1 MRVTDYRQ
9 KILYQK
15 KIDDLVNDSIKGI
28 FATMAEA
35 PSNIKPIFL
44 THLTPDYID
53 LLFES
58 YGSERWLNR
67 YASNAYDIVNGD
79 IVIKSDISNI
89 IYPIAEMYKI
99 NWDNIYNGWIM
110 KYNPIENTDRYESHR
125 DGYYFDDDNNMVADS
140 VISEMTKTG
149 TETQTINGSEK
160 DSHSVN
166 KTSTAPTQN
175 IISEDY
181 TYSDD
186 TQTDYNKHYKQTVN
200 NKDGVSGSITE
211 VTTNEKK
218 TTKAVDGSKEQSSDE
233 TLTNGFNGSASA
245 GGGTSSSGSLNAS
258 GYSPEQKILHEKIPV
273 AMEEI
278 TVSNDTG
285 PTQKTVEKQDR
296 TTTTEYTDSNSGDTE
311 SKTGSHSVN
320 YGYSTVNGS
329 ESASASDN
337 YDIKEYTDRH
347 NDITYNNR
355 KDTQTQKG
363 SYLIHSHGN
372 IGVTTNQQMLQS
384 EIDLRQYNF
393 LIQVFNDVLNA
404 LTLKIY

>member
-9 KILYQK
+9 RILYQK
-15 KIDDLVNDSIKGI
+15 KIDDLVNDSNKGI
-28 FATMAEA
+28 FATMATA
-35 PSNIKPIFL
+35 PTNIKPVFL
-44 THLTPDYID
+44 NRFTPAYLD

-67 YASNAYDIVNGD
+67 YASNAYDIIND
-79 IVIKSDISNI
+79 KLVIKSDISNI
-89 IYPIAEMYKI
+89 IYPIAELYKI
-99 NWDNIYNGWIM
+99 NWDNIYDGWTM

-125 DGYYFDDDNNMVADS
+125 DGYYFDDNNNMVADS
-140 VISEMTKTG
+140 VVSEMTKTG
-149 TETQTINGSEK
+149 TETQTISGSEK
-160 DSHSVN
+160 DSHAIN
-166 KTSTAPTQN
+166 KKSTAPTQN

-186 TQTDYNKHYKQTVN
+186 LQTDYKKHYTETVN
-200 NKDGVSGSITE
+200 IKDGSNGSITE

-218 TTKAVDGSKEQSSDE
+218 ITKAVDGSKEQSSDE

-245 GGGTSSSGSLNAS
+245 GGGTGSGGSLNAS

-273 AMEEI
+273 SMEEI
-278 TVSNDTG
+278 TESSGTG
-285 PTQKTVEKQDR
+285 PNQKTVEKQDK
-296 TTTTEYTDSNSGDTE
+296 TTTTEYTDANSGDTE

-337 YDIKEYTDRH
+337 YDLKEYTDRH

-363 SYLIHSHGN
+363 AYLIHSHGN

-393 LIQVFNDVLNA
+393 IKQIFDDVLNA